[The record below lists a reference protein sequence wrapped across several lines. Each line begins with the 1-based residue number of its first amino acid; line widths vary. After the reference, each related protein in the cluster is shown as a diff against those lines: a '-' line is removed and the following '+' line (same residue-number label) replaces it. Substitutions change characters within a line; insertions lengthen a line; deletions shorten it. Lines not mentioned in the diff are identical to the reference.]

1 MFGGE
6 ESWAES
12 FKLLE
17 PSMESDFIELTSE
30 FVDSWRVL
38 PEGRFE
44 GGRKLWRLRAQV
56 LRTIIHNKNAY
67 ILTTTLLH
75 RHCKFTTTTLH

>member
-30 FVDSWRVL
+30 FVDSWRAL
-38 PEGRFE
+38 PE
-44 GGRKLWRLRAQV
+44 
-56 LRTIIHNKNAY
+56 
-67 ILTTTLLH
+67 
-75 RHCKFTTTTLH
+75 

>member
-30 FVDSWRVL
+30 FVDIAG
-38 PEGRFE
+38 EFC
-44 GGRKLWRLRAQV
+44 LRADLKADGNV
-56 LRTIIHNKNAY
+56 VEVEGAGASDDDNS
-67 ILTTTLLH
+67 
-75 RHCKFTTTTLH
+75 